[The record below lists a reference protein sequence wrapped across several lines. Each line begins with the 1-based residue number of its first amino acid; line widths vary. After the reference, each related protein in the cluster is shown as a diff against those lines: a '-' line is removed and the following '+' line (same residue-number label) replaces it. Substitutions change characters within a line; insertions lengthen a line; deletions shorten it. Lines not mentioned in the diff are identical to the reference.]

1 MPVFTVAVPCTVAND
16 NRLEQLVSLELLDLV
31 ILITLDQIQ
40 VYFRILVVLVF
51 YPRSSYFYGQQYML

>member
-1 MPVFTVAVPCTVAND
+1 MFTVAVPCTVADD
-16 NRLEQLVSLELLDLV
+16 NRLEQLESLESLDLV

-51 YPRSSYFYGQQYML
+51 YLRSSYFYGQQYML

>member
-1 MPVFTVAVPCTVAND
+1 MFTVAVPCTVADD
-16 NRLEQLVSLELLDLV
+16 NRLEQLESLDLV